1 MEHLGLVLLTTF
13 VYGLRHGIDWDHIA
27 AITDITSTAGSD
39 NLERSQTVWR
49 TPDHLTPIR
58 VAGQPGWR
66 ALFLSTLYVL
76 GHALMVAL
84 LGSAALLANT
94 LLPEW
99 VDPIL
104 ERLVGVTLLL
114 LAAWVFYSLVQHL
127 RGRAE
132 FRLRSRWMLLFS
144 GIAYL
149 WHQLHARLEG
159 QAHGHRHDNGHNHE
173 PAHEHKLMQ
182 YGPWTAFLIGTIHGI
197 GAETGSQVLLIAAVG
212 GAGGA
217 GQGLLL
223 MASFISGLIVS
234 NSLLVV
240 LTATGFL
247 GTQSYRSAYVAVGS
261 AAGLFSLVVG
271 FYFLMG
277 WAQTLPDLP
286 GLFGFPTGELT
297 HSGPS

>member
-1 MEHLGLVLLTTF
+1 VEHLGLVLFTTF
-13 VYGLRHGIDWDHIA
+13 LYGLRHGIDWDHIA
-27 AITDITSTAGSD
+27 AITDITSTAGAEND
-39 NLERSQTVWR
+39 RGPEAVWR
-49 TPDHLTPIR
+49 QPDRSISIAAVR
-58 VAGQPGWR
+58 PGWR

-104 ERLVGVTLLL
+104 ERVVGVTLLL
-114 LAAWVFYSLVQHL
+114 LAAWVFYSLVQHV

-144 GIAYL
+144 GIIYL
-149 WHQLHARLEG
+149 WHRLHARLEG
-159 QAHGHRHDNGHNHE
+159 RAHGHRHDDGRGRE

-212 GAGGA
+212 GAGGT

-223 MASFISGLIVS
+223 MVGFIVGLVIS

-240 LTATGFL
+240 LTAAGFL
-247 GTQSYRSAYVAVGS
+247 GSQSYRNAYVAVGS

-271 FYFLMG
+271 VYFLMG
-277 WAQTLPDLP
+277 WAQALPSLP
-286 GLFGFPTGELT
+286 GLIGFPAGVSSP
-297 HSGPS
+297 SGLP